1 VNAEDGIVPTSWGH
15 LVEATDARVVF
26 EPQRAV
32 PPTAWAFVGVVVM
45 LLAPLAA
52 LEWPTESVGPGILL
66 GSLVPAI
73 ASSYLWFYL
82 PRIALAWTRIRPIRG
97 RLVVQ
102 RTPTEAARPGNA
114 AVYRSEA
121 RGGATFAATCGGETI
136 GPDRRRGLIQIRA
149 YSEPPPREES
159 PTSIESSLIP
169 RRSMLVANVLLIG
182 DQVLNVS
189 HSFLSS
195 LFSTSVDYDRVSE
208 ALARGDGAVVSGRA
222 HGVPGEMTPL
232 VRALIRVFD
241 LGQRPGST
249 VSTETWKV
257 VLRGPNVWPIA
268 ILQCLARFALFAVAV
283 AHGRNWL
290 AFEVPLVLVE
300 AALYVLVLRR
310 RFVNPLD
317 AWLATALGEHSRA

>member
-1 VNAEDGIVPTSWGH
+1 MNAEDGIVPTSWGH